1 MKSIM
6 KSKEDLIRD
15 QRGVTLLIVLVM
27 SVLLVVL
34 GLSMTV
40 SSMTEFSMSHEL
52 QNKKIASLTASGG
65 FASVINS
72 LEGETLDNLLS
83 DATDVPKYFNY
94 SVPTPSSDAEIYFN
108 RNPIAPI
115 EAMNIDFDNPP
126 TQIGTRSVAGLL
138 TSASGETLPSGGR
151 YWAKLTDNDDGDSD
165 FTTDQDGKVYLR
177 VLAVS
182 KIGAGQIST
191 FGGTVKNTVSIL
203 EAALKLDGTFSVD
216 APLSFVA
223 PRCPIHPRIPHR

>member
-94 SVPTPSSDAEIYFN
+94 SIPMDLPVVTFN
-108 RNPIAPI
+108 V
-115 EAMNIDFDNPP
+115 
-126 TQIGTRSVAGLL
+126 GV
-138 TSASGETLPSGGR
+138 
-151 YWAKLTDNDDGDSD
+151 
-165 FTTDQDGKVYLR
+165 
-177 VLAVS
+177 
-182 KIGAGQIST
+182 
-191 FGGTVKNTVSIL
+191 
-203 EAALKLDGTFSVD
+203 
-216 APLSFVA
+216 
-223 PRCPIHPRIPHR
+223 